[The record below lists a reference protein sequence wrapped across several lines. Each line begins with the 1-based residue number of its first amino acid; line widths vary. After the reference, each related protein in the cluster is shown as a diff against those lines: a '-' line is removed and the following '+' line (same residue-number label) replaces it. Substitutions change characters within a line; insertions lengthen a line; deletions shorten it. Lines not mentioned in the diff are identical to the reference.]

1 MIFVFAQVLVTAAA
15 LLAHASSYD
24 GKMVTL
30 SGTVQ
35 NLHHKISQKGNAYT
49 TFSLC
54 DLSRCVRVFEF
65 GSPAIA
71 DGQTRT
77 VTGTFAVSR
86 QVGATTYHNEIDV
99 HR

>member
-1 MIFVFAQVLVTAAA
+1 MILLLAQILVTAAS

-24 GKMVTL
+24 GKMVTI
-30 SGTVQ
+30 SGTVERVA
-35 NLHHKISQKGNAYT
+35 HRVSHKGNSYT

-54 DLSRCVRVFEF
+54 DQSRCVRVFEF

-77 VTGTFAVSR
+77 VTGTFAVAR
-86 QVGATTYHNEIDV
+86 HVGPATYRDEIDV